1 MDRDDKPKGDDAKYR
16 HKWWGWGPEGID
28 YDMSGRPAFWPF
40 IQRVSGVTAPTDV
53 FAGIGREDVVLPTRQ
68 ADSELEAELR
78 RTLSPDQIRTDDD
91 DRLAHAFGRSYRDLV
106 RIRSNS
112 VETAPDLV
120 VYPEGH
126 DEVVAVVE
134 ACQKSGAALM
144 PFGGG
149 TNVVGAVE
157 HYGSGSKLKVTMDLR
172 RMNRLLSVDRE
183 SMTVE
188 LEAGMFGPDIEEALA
203 EHGLALGHHP
213 DSFVYSTLGGWIAT
227 RSAGS
232 HSNAYGK
239 IEDMVVAVRMV
250 TPTGLL
256 ETRAYPASSHGPDWN
271 RMILGSEG
279 TLGVITSATLRVHP
293 IPEFE
298 EYRMLLFRSF
308 EDGFKALHECVSKG
322 FMPSVARLSDEK
334 ETELIFSAK
343 PPSHGRKKWLEKA
356 VMRFLM
362 MRGYDAP
369 AAAILGFEGPTA
381 RARPVRN
388 QVLAICKRHGAF
400 DLGRGPG
407 NSWKKSRY
415 DVPYLRDYMME
426 YALLADAFET
436 ATMWSKVWGLYR
448 EGKKA
453 LADAFES
460 ETGNGGYLGCH
471 LSHLYDTGAC
481 LYFTIGVQAR
491 EGSTP
496 AQMNE
501 QYAAIKAA
509 GTAAFVRNG
518 GTLSHHHAVGY
529 EHAAWMDD
537 DHSEPARRAFTR
549 VKAELDPRGIMS
561 PGNLTRRGADSE

>member
-1 MDRDDKPKGDDAKYR
+1 MDDDARYR
-16 HKWWGWGPEGID
+16 HKWWGWGPEGLD
-28 YDMSGRPAFWPF
+28 YDMSGRPAFWPW
-40 IQRVSGVTAPTDV
+40 IRRTTGVHGKTDA
-53 FAGIGREDVVLPTRQ
+53 FDGIGRDDIVLPTRQ
-68 ADSELEAELR
+68 ANSELEAELR
-78 RTLSPDQIRTDDD
+78 SALSPSSIRTDDD
-91 DRLAHAFGRSYRDLV
+91 DRLSHAFGRSYRDLV

-120 VYPEGH
+120 VYPESH
-126 DEVVAVVE
+126 EDVVAVVE
-134 ACQKSGAALM
+134 ACQRHNAALM

-157 HYGSGSKLKVTMDLR
+157 HYGSGERLKVTIDLR
-172 RMNRLLSVDRE
+172 RMSRLLSVDKD
-183 SMTVE
+183 SMMVE
-188 LEAGMFGPDIEEALA
+188 LEAGMFGPQIEESLA

-250 TPTGLL
+250 TPTGLM
-256 ETRAYPASSHGPDWN
+256 ETRPFPAASHGPDWN
-271 RMILGSEG
+271 AMILGSEG

-298 EYRMLLFRSF
+298 EYRMLLFHSF
-308 EDGFKALHECVSKG
+308 EDGLQALHECVSKG
-322 FMPSVARLSDEK
+322 FMPSVARLSDER
-334 ETELIFSAK
+334 ETDLIFSAK
-343 PPSHGRKKWLEKA
+343 PPSHGWKKWLEKGAMKLLA
-356 VMRFLM
+356 V
-362 MRGYDAP
+362 RGYDTP
-369 AAAILGFEGPTA
+369 AACILGFEGPAA
-381 RARPVRN
+381 RTRPVRN
-388 QVLAICKRHGAF
+388 QILAICRRHGSF

-436 ATMWSKVWGLYR
+436 ATVWSKVRDLYR
-448 EGKKA
+448 EGRQA
-453 LADAFES
+453 LLEAFEK
-460 ETGNGGYLGCH
+460 ETGNKGYLGCH

-481 LYFTIGVQAR
+481 LYFTVGVQAR
-491 EGSTP
+491 DGATP
-496 AQMNE
+496 SEMNE

-509 GTAAFVRNG
+509 GLAAFVRNG

-537 DHSEPARRAFTR
+537 DHSEPARRAFES
-549 VKAELDPRGIMS
+549 VKAELDPKGIMGL
-561 PGNLTRRGADSE
+561 GNLIRGRSDPD

>member
-1 MDRDDKPKGDDAKYR
+1 MADDARYR

-28 YDMSGRPAFWPF
+28 YDMSGRTTFWPW
-40 IQRVSGVTAPTDV
+40 IRRVTGVEGKTDV
-53 FAGIGREDVVLPTRQ
+53 FHGIGREDIRLP
-68 ADSELEAELR
+68 ER
-78 RTLSPDQIRTDDD
+78 RTGSALEQELAGRLKADQVRTDDD
-91 DRLAHAFGRSYRDLV
+91 DRLSHAFGRSYRDLV
-106 RIRSNS
+106 RIRSNRID
-112 VETAPDLV
+112 TAPDIV
-120 VYPEGH
+120 VYPESH
-126 DEVVAVVE
+126 EEVVAVVE
-134 ACQKSGAALM
+134 ACHRHGTALM

-157 HYGSGSKLKVTMDLR
+157 HRDSGDRLKVTLDLR

-188 LEAGMFGPDIEEALA
+188 LEAGMFGPQIEDALA

-232 HSNAYGK
+232 HSNSYGK

-250 TPTGLL
+250 TPTGIM
-256 ETRAYPASSHGPDWN
+256 ETRPYPAASHGPDWN
-271 RMILGSEG
+271 RVILGSEG

-308 EDGFKALHECVSKG
+308 EDGVQALHECVSTG
-322 FMPSVARLSDEK
+322 FMPSVARLSDEM
-334 ETELIFSAK
+334 ETELIFAAK
-343 PPSHGRKKWLEKA
+343 PPSRGRKKWLEKP
-356 VMRFLM
+356 VMKLLA
-362 MRGYDAP
+362 MRGYHTP
-369 AAAILGFEGPTA
+369 AAVILGFEGPTA

-388 QVLAICKRHGAF
+388 EVLAVCKRHGAF

-436 ATMWSKVWGLYR
+436 ATVWSKVRDLYR
-448 EGKKA
+448 DGRTA
-453 LADAFES
+453 LQEAS
-460 ETGNGGYLGCH
+460 LKETGNRGYLGCH

-481 LYFTIGVQAR
+481 LYFTVGVQAR

-496 AQMNE
+496 AEMNA
-501 QYAAIKAA
+501 QYSAIKAA
-509 GTAAFVRNG
+509 GLAAFVQNG

-529 EHAAWMDD
+529 EHAPWMDD
-537 DHSEPARRAFTR
+537 DHSAPARRAFDQ
-549 VKAELDPRGIMS
+549 VKDTLDPKGIMG
-561 PGNLTRRGADSE
+561 PGNLRTPKG